1 MSELQVF
8 TTGAFIK
15 PIKIVDSE
23 GKEKWIWYVS
33 EFVDDTF
40 KDGEVYNPLEN
51 ADTLK
56 NLVTE
61 TIS

>member
-15 PIKIVDSE
+15 PIKIVDGE

-40 KDGEVYNPLEN
+40 KGGEVYNPLES

-61 TIS
+61 IIS